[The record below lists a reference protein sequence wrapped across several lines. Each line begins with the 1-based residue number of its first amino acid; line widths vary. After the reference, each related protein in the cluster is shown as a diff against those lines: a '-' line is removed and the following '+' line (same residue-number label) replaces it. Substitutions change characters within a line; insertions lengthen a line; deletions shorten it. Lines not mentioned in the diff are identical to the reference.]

1 MNKAQQTAW
10 EWLLETEQRSLFLTL
25 SSGKS
30 SWEAGEMLKISH
42 YKYLEIKERSEVF
55 FKLFTSFLEKY
66 DSLFRPDGPCQ
77 EDFKDYIEA
86 VICKRKTRKEAA
98 LYSGSSENLL
108 LEVNNKKIEVNMKR
122 LKESDNEWDQ
132 ETRAII
138 LEFDRWNN
146 FRILPKVLQQPSAYK
161 RRLNKKDKIYIKY
174 LLNSSKMPEWLLERI
189 KERFYFKT
197 NRDDRR
203 YWVALISK
211 ALYKGGY
218 FLLPIS
224 RKEEVIKEMNKF
236 YIYVFENREDAD
248 SFGFKVANY
257 RIQTSRVRLGLKFWP
272 EYREIVKQAINYD
285 SVNNIDFNVKTL
297 DLAYSTLH
305 SKKKKIKLKKAQEKL
320 GMPRAKSSA
329 FYKKSNK

>member
-10 EWLLETEQRSLFLTL
+10 EWLSETEQRSLFLTL
-25 SSGKS
+25 STGKS

-55 FKLFTSFLEKY
+55 FKLFTSFLEKHEA
-66 DSLFRPDGPCQ
+66 LFRPDGPCQ
-77 EDFKDYIEA
+77 EDFKDYMEA

-98 LYSGSSENLL
+98 LFSGYSANLL
-108 LEVNNKKIEVNMKR
+108 SEVSNRKIEVNMNR
-122 LKESDNEWDQ
+122 LKESDNQWDQ

-146 FRILPKVLQQPSAYK
+146 FRILPKMLQQPSAYK

-197 NRDDRR
+197 KRDDRR

-211 ALYKGGY
+211 SLSKDGY
-218 FLLPIS
+218 FLLPIRRS
-224 RKEEVIKEMNKF
+224 EEVVNEMSKF
-236 YIYVFENREDAD
+236 YIYVFENKDDAD

-257 RIQTSRVRLGLKFWP
+257 RTQTARVRLGLKFWP
-272 EYREIVKQAINYD
+272 EYREVVKQAINYG
-285 SVNNIDFNVKTL
+285 SINNLDFNVKTL
-297 DLAYSTLH
+297 DMAYSNIQPR
-305 SKKKKIKLKKAQEKL
+305 KKKKLKEDSGKP
-320 GMPRAKSSA
+320 GMSRAKSSA
-329 FYKKSNK
+329 FYNKSTK